1 MTNQA
6 NNIAGLIPFLD
17 AEWMRR
23 RPYHP
28 LSAKARRDIQDIQ
41 AARAA
46 LDKAYDN
53 LEKAENALRDTVR
66 KVADKRESEE

>member
-1 MTNQA
+1 MTDKT
-6 NNIAGLIPFLD
+6 NNVAGLIPFLD

-28 LSAKARRDIQDIQ
+28 LSAKARRDIQDVK

-53 LEKAENALRDTVR
+53 LEKAENALRDTVNQ
-66 KVADKRESEE
+66 VADKRESEA